1 MFSVIDIV
9 FCILEEEVKDVV
21 ERVDISVSVLSYP
34 LIIEEETP
42 LGFVTTTVC
51 TPRTIGWIVTWIVL
65 ASTTVALDIKFEPK
79 LRDRPSI
86 R

>member
-9 FCILEEEVKDVV
+9 FCIPEDEVKDVV

-42 LGFVTTTVC
+42 LGFVATTVC
-51 TPRTIGWIVTWIVL
+51 TPREI
-65 ASTTVALDIKFEPK
+65 D
-79 LRDRPSI
+79 
-86 R
+86 